1 MSSSVAKATAV
12 SRRFPSSGAAPP
24 QPVNPFGELQ
34 EARRV
39 QGNQNT
45 QQAKKTRSAAFAQ
58 DRETDR
64 VAMARRAQR
73 FAVETMGARQGRIYT
88 EQVNRALSRNEN
100 IPLPQNPAGRAA
112 MMAEF
117 PAGATGAQ
125 LRGAGFDVPR
135 QTPTPEF
142 QFAAPFN
149 APIAVAGGGPSIAP
163 TGASGVSLP
172 SSRFPV
178 SRVSAGN
185 DVEDTGP
192 RFRPQPQPEPEP
204 EPERAVLRD
213 ARDALAAGA
222 MMSLAAEGPRRT
234 GGGSGGLVAATPVRF
249 AVGGSRDFRTP
260 TTLTTDQQFDALVS
274 QRSGGVDPFAPVQ
287 NTGLASQRS
296 APIGV
301 GSQLT
306 PAQRQ
311 RDADLIAQLEA
322 EPRSSPRGRGNPLKR
337 AGTI

>member
-1 MSSSVAKATAV
+1 MSSSIT

-24 QPVNPFGELQ
+24 PNPFGQFQ

-64 VAMARRAQR
+64 VRMARRAQR

-204 EPERAVLRD
+204 EPERV
-213 ARDALAAGA
+213 AASA
-222 MMSLAAEGPRRT
+222 MLSLAEEGPRRT
-234 GGGSGGLVAATPVRF
+234 GGGSGGLVRAAPVRF
-249 AVGGSRDFRTP
+249 AVGGSRNFRTP
-260 TTLTTDQQFDALVS
+260 TTLTTDQQFDELVS

-311 RDADLIAQLEA
+311 RDAELIAQLEA

>member
-58 DRETDR
+58 NRETDR
-64 VAMARRAQR
+64 VMMARRAQR

-204 EPERAVLRD
+204 EPERV
-213 ARDALAAGA
+213 AASA
-222 MMSLAAEGPRRT
+222 MLSLAEEGPRRT
-234 GGGSGGLVAATPVRF
+234 GGGSGGLVRAAPVRF
-249 AVGGSRDFRTP
+249 AVGGSRNFRTP
-260 TTLTTDQQFDALVS
+260 TTLTTDQQFDELVS

-311 RDADLIAQLEA
+311 RDAELIAQLEA

>member
-58 DRETDR
+58 NRETDR
-64 VAMARRAQR
+64 VRMARRAQR

-149 APIAVAGGGPSIAP
+149 PPIAVAGGGPSIAP

-204 EPERAVLRD
+204 EPERV
-213 ARDALAAGA
+213 AASA
-222 MMSLAAEGPRRT
+222 MLSLAEEGPRRT
-234 GGGSGGLVAATPVRF
+234 GGGSGGLVRAAPVRF
-249 AVGGSRDFRTP
+249 AVGGSRNFRTP
-260 TTLTTDQQFDALVS
+260 TTLTTDQQFDELVS

-311 RDADLIAQLEA
+311 RDAELIAQLEA

>member
-58 DRETDR
+58 NRETDR
-64 VAMARRAQR
+64 VMMARRAQR

-142 QFAAPFN
+142 QFAAPFG
-149 APIAVAGGGPSIAP
+149 APIAVAGARPSIAP

-204 EPERAVLRD
+204 EPERV
-213 ARDALAAGA
+213 AASA
-222 MMSLAAEGPRRT
+222 MLSLAEEGPRRT
-234 GGGSGGLVAATPVRF
+234 GGGSGGLVRAAPVRF
-249 AVGGSRDFRTP
+249 AVGGSRNFRTP

-311 RDADLIAQLEA
+311 RDAELIAQLEA